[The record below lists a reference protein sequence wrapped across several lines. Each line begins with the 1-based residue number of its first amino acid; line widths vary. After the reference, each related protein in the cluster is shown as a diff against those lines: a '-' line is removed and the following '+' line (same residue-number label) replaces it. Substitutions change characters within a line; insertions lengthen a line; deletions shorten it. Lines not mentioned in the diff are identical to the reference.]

1 MTLSS
6 PISFTDKS
14 YIALL
19 SFEED
24 RGFFLHISYGSLV
37 MEMDKALDIQQL
49 VTGYA
54 LEGDERWQVS
64 ASGHTECL
72 LSTEEAGKLYSR
84 LLRMLPGTLEMDD
97 GVPVQAYWDKHAAAV
112 LAGHGEASSAI
123 VYEAPEWHDTFAD
136 ELDNVPDLHQDHGDE
151 QDGIQIEPGWR
162 NSPSFSNATQSR
174 GETSHSQAANTSLR
188 SQPARQIPMDWQ
200 TVGSK
205 SDRQLNEATP
215 AESLPEAPYIP
226 YNDEFVADVHHE
238 VNWILEGKRESRH
251 GIGQVMAVPMIQI
264 GGIRYPA
271 VELSRRLHAAG
282 RYIALDDGGQ
292 VEVDLLREIGLGPMG
307 RMADG
312 TPLDRHSKLTPQE
325 IIQRGSERLRGPW
338 STMLLPGLE
347 LPNDD
352 GERSLTAHFDFLCHW
367 GLSGGILG
375 GVTRHADDLGEFL
388 SEWVRREPDC
398 RIGLIGKKTQLTAL
412 RKQWFELLEPY
423 WQDASAPVVKSKN
436 MAAARPLIAVPVS
449 MLTQRAAV
457 LPGGVDIVMYLEPDE
472 MTGDVTSKMYR
483 ALNRIQARVRL
494 SVFAEGQLL
503 DEPHMRTAQTSL
515 LKLFH
520 SVVREYA
527 IADPQHPLTAL
538 PPAFEMEPKRA
549 AQPGLPQIA
558 RAGGFAEIQLG
569 NEEKGMSIPQR
580 AGHHQDEYNHY
591 NEHTVDKYKQDDRG
605 QCRETD
611 HAYEQGNHT
620 NPMRNDPTHTPN
632 EKADRAERME
642 GLLQELSR
650 QGIHI
655 QRPPAFATS
664 EQAEMEEPAVPMEY
678 NEPHLPYDGAELE
691 LSPEQQRRSNLY
703 IPPVQQQRSLDW
715 DGTSSDWTKP
725 STGSN
730 SQGYISDER
739 QESSA
744 STRSDSATE
753 QNIEETGSI
762 FENSQAAHSEHPT
775 SSLNDI
781 LSIEDRQHIDG
792 ASASLPSSA
801 PSMPI
806 ILSKTEG
813 RTYAIPPAAD
823 APLPARPFLTEADS
837 DLAANTDCRTDRDHE
852 LNLELEPLHLEG
864 MSTSESQR
872 QPFSATDDVH
882 ERSRSLSAIQSAEYI
897 FACRAHDMVER
908 VEDEAEFVPFMSYWP
923 TYESMTWRQK
933 KWYFYWRNEVRNE
946 RYPATDLSYI
956 FLLCYEII
964 NGAGWQEP
972 LDGHHVLMNLWRQ
985 YRRRFHKMDRY
996 LPQWIIDFSQVHG
1009 LNESLLE
1016 LLLETPR
1023 HVSQEL
1029 ADLEWERI
1037 WSASPIQ
1044 LPFALLPQLLDYDL
1058 ERSRFY
1064 AEQGGEVMR
1073 QYIPK
1078 VLAAVDA
1085 FLDKQQ
1091 GTRLI
1096 QLFRPPVYRE
1106 NERYLFRSAVYDASR
1121 YGRTSLVRRL
1131 PLSDHKPLR
1140 EFLTGIVKMTEN
1152 ELRRQLNVNGRL
1164 RINPPV
1170 EPEIARLIERYVR
1183 RAFTPVEEL
1192 PAPRRVEINTELL
1205 EQLQADSAVVRDM
1218 LTLRQ
1223 DELDVIIQ
1231 EASEEAQLEQW
1242 ASALAQA
1249 ESPVT
1254 ATLDSEPDRDCHD
1267 DDLAGWISTGSE
1279 HDDPDWMLMQ
1289 EREPSTIDVSLMEE
1303 MKRSADEI
1311 PVMSSPT
1318 STLESPTAAISN
1330 MATLGDMSELDEEW
1344 QDCLNA
1350 LQPQHIQLLAAMLSG
1365 ADEHAQQVV
1374 AGRYG
1379 TMAALLAD
1387 EINDLAMDHIGDLLL
1402 DSGEMMEEYRSI
1414 LDAIIM
1420 R

>member
-6 PISFTDKS
+6 PVSFTDKS

-49 VTGYA
+49 VTGYV

-123 VYEAPEWHDTFAD
+123 VYEAPEWQDTFVD
-136 ELDNVPDLHQDHGDE
+136 ELDDVPDLHQDVGDE
-151 QDGIQIEPGWR
+151 QGIQIEPGWR
-162 NSPSFSNATQSR
+162 KSASFSNVKQSR
-174 GETSHSQAANTSLR
+174 GAPSHSQAANTSLR
-188 SQPARQIPMDWQ
+188 SQPARQIPVDWQ
-200 TVGSK
+200 TMGSK
-205 SDRQLNEATP
+205 ADLQLNEAMI
-215 AESLPEAPYIP
+215 AESLPEPPYIP

-238 VNWILEGKRESRH
+238 VSWILEGKRESRH

-292 VEVDLLREIGLGPMG
+292 VEIDLLREIGLGPMG

-352 GERSLTAHFDFLCHW
+352 GERSLTAHFDFLCQW

-375 GVTRHADDLGEFL
+375 GLTRHADDLGEFL
-388 SEWVRREPDC
+388 SEWLRREPDC

-412 RKQWFELLEPY
+412 RKQWSELLEPY
-423 WQDASAPVVKSKN
+423 WQDASAPVIKSKT
-436 MAAARPLIAVPVS
+436 ATATRPLIAVPVS

-457 LPGGVDIVMYLEPDE
+457 LPGGVDIVIYLEPDE

-503 DEPHMRTAQTSL
+503 DDPHMRTAQTSL

-580 AGHHQDEYNHY
+580 PVHYLEHNNY
-591 NEHTVDKYKQDDRG
+591 NEHTLDKYRQDDRG
-605 QCRETD
+605 QLMDTNHAHEPWNDD
-611 HAYEQGNHT
+611 H
-620 NPMRNDPTHTPN
+620 PTQNATTPAPN

-664 EQAEMEEPAVPMEY
+664 EPTEMEEPAAPIEY
-678 NEPHLPYDGAELE
+678 GEAHIPYDGAELE
-691 LSPEQQRRSNLY
+691 MSPEQQRRSNLY
-703 IPPVQQQRSLDW
+703 IPPVQQQRALDW
-715 DGTSSDWTKP
+715 DGTSGDWTKP
-725 STGSN
+725 STGAS
-730 SQGYISDER
+730 SQGYTSYETW
-739 QESSA
+739 ESSA
-744 STRSDSATE
+744 STRSDFGTE
-753 QNIEETGSI
+753 QNGEETHCI
-762 FENSQAAHSEHPT
+762 VEKSQASHSEHPT
-775 SSLNDI
+775 SSLNDM

-801 PSMPI
+801 QGMPI

-823 APLPARPFLTEADS
+823 APLPSRPAFAEVDHDS
-837 DLAANTDCRTDRDHE
+837 AAVSDWRADHE
-852 LNLELEPLHLEG
+852 LNMELEPLRLED
-864 MSTSESQR
+864 MSTNTPQG
-872 QPFSATDDVH
+872 QPLSATDDVH
-882 ERSRSLSAIQSAEYI
+882 ERSRSMSAIQSAEYI
-897 FACRAHDMVER
+897 FACRAHDMVEQ
-908 VEDEAEFVPFMSYWP
+908 VEEEAEFVPFMSYWP

-1044 LPFALLPQLLDYDL
+1044 VPFALLPQLLDYDL

-1131 PLSDHKPLR
+1131 PLSEHKPLR
-1140 EFLTGIVKMTEN
+1140 DFLTGIVKMTEN

-1223 DELDVIIQ
+1223 DELDVIRQ
-1231 EASEEAQLEQW
+1231 EASEEAQREQW
-1242 ASALAQA
+1242 ASALTHA
-1249 ESPVT
+1249 ESPVA
-1254 ATLDSEPDRDCHD
+1254 ATLDSEPNHDLHD
-1267 DDLAGWISTGSE
+1267 DDLASWISTGSE

-1289 EREPSTIDVSLMEE
+1289 EREPSAVDISLMEE
-1303 MKRSADEI
+1303 VKISADEI
-1311 PVMSSPT
+1311 PVISPPAT
-1318 STLESPTAAISN
+1318 ALESPPAAISSA
-1330 MATLGDMSELDEEW
+1330 ATLGDTSELDEEW

-1350 LQPQHIQLLAAMLSG
+1350 LQPQHIQLLAAMLNG

>member
-6 PISFTDKS
+6 PVSFTDKS

-37 MEMDKALDIQQL
+37 MEMDKALEIQQL
-49 VTGYA
+49 VTGRV

-72 LSTEEAGKLYSR
+72 LSTEEAGKLYAR

-112 LAGHGEASSAI
+112 LAGHGEATSA
-123 VYEAPEWHDTFAD
+123 VLYEAPEWQDTFID
-136 ELDNVPDLHQDHGDE
+136 NLDDVPDMNQHESDE
-151 QDGIQIEPGWR
+151 QGIHIEPGWR
-162 NSPSFSNATQSR
+162 KQSS
-174 GETSHSQAANTSLR
+174 GSDIPKSDTTVPDGILVHTPLR
-188 SQPARQIPMDWQ
+188 SQLARQIPADWQ
-200 TVGSK
+200 TMGS
-205 SDRQLNEATP
+205 SADHQHTEAITTDV
-215 AESLPEAPYIP
+215 LPEQSYIP
-226 YNDEFVADVHHE
+226 YNDEFVADVHQE
-238 VNWILEGKRESRH
+238 VKWILEGQRESRN

-264 GGIRYPA
+264 GGVRYPA

-292 VEVDLLREIGLGPMG
+292 VEIDLLREIGLGPMG

-347 LPNDD
+347 LPSDD
-352 GERSLTAHFDFLCHW
+352 GERSLTAHFDFLCQW

-375 GVTRHADDLGEFL
+375 GVMHHADDLGEFL
-388 SEWVRREPDC
+388 SEWLRREPDC

-412 RKQWFELLEPY
+412 RKLWSDLLEPY
-423 WQDASAPVVKSKN
+423 WQDASAPVVKSKS
-436 MAAARPLIAVPVS
+436 AASPRPLIAVPVS

-457 LPGGVDIVMYLEPDE
+457 LPGGVDIVIYLEPDE
-472 MTGDVTSKMYR
+472 MTADVTSKMYR

-527 IADPQHPLTAL
+527 IADPQHALTAL
-538 PPAFEMEPKRA
+538 PPVFEMEPKRA
-549 AQPGLPQIA
+549 AQPGLPQLA

-569 NEEKGMSIPQR
+569 DDDKGMSIPLR
-580 AGHHQDEYNHY
+580 PMVDHDERTSLAERNSYTERSHY
-591 NEHTVDKYKQDDRG
+591 NEQISSNEHELDHHMMDHDSPSVEDHRPREVLNNIQPSDK
-605 QCRETD
+605 
-611 HAYEQGNHT
+611 
-620 NPMRNDPTHTPN
+620 
-632 EKADRAERME
+632 AERME

-650 QGIHI
+650 QGIHV

-664 EQAEMEEPAVPMEY
+664 EPLDREETSAHMEY
-678 NEPHLPYDGAELE
+678 GEEHIPYDGAELE
-691 LSPEQQRRSNLY
+691 MSPEQQRRSNLY
-703 IPPVQQQRSLDW
+703 IPPVQQQRALNWEVAS
-715 DGTSSDWTKP
+715 GDWTKP
-725 STGSN
+725 STESN
-730 SQGYISDER
+730 RQNDTNQHDDHVDENSHNPW
-739 QESSA
+739 ESSV
-744 STRSDSATE
+744 
-753 QNIEETGSI
+753 
-762 FENSQAAHSEHPT
+762 
-775 SSLNDI
+775 
-781 LSIEDRQHIDG
+781 
-792 ASASLPSSA
+792 SLPSAS
-801 PSMPI
+801 PGMPI
-806 ILSKTEG
+806 MLSKTEG
-813 RTYAIPPAAD
+813 RTYAIPPAEQ
-823 APLPARPFLTEADS
+823 APLPSQSSFANMDNDS
-837 DLAANTDCRTDRDHE
+837 DDITDWRADHDNE
-852 LNLELEPLHLEG
+852 LTIELEPLRQEG
-864 MSTSESQR
+864 LSTYASQG
-872 QPFSATDDVH
+872 QPLSAAEDVQD
-882 ERSRSLSAIQSAEYI
+882 RSRSMSAIQSAEYI
-897 FACRAHDMVER
+897 FACRAHDMVEQ

-946 RYPATDLSYI
+946 RYPTTDLSYI

-972 LDGHHVLMNLWRQ
+972 LDGHHLLMNLWRQ

-996 LPQWIIDFSQVHG
+996 LPQWIIDFSQVHS

-1029 ADLEWERI
+1029 VDLEWERI

-1064 AEQGGEVMR
+1064 AEQGGDVMR
-1073 QYIPK
+1073 KYIPK
-1078 VLAAVDA
+1078 VLAAIDA

-1131 PLSDHKPLR
+1131 PLSEHKPLR

-1152 ELRRQLNVNGRL
+1152 ELRRHLNVNGRL

-1192 PAPRRVEINTELL
+1192 PAPRRVEINADLL

-1223 DELDVIIQ
+1223 EELDVIQQ
-1231 EASEEAQLEQW
+1231 EANEEAQRQQW
-1242 ASALAQA
+1242 ASTLAT
-1249 ESPVT
+1249 SHN
-1254 ATLDSEPDRDCHD
+1254 EPDYTAELDRNGKNDKNEKSD
-1267 DDLAGWISTGSE
+1267 TNDTDPMYDDLTSWISTGSE
-1279 HDDPDWMLMQ
+1279 HDDPDWTQIQ
-1289 EREPSTIDVSLMEE
+1289 EQEESATDAESVSDTDSVSDPDSV
-1303 MKRSADEI
+1303 RD
-1311 PVMSSPT
+1311 T
-1318 STLESPTAAISN
+1318 ESVDDIHSNTAISTT
-1330 MATLGDMSELDEEW
+1330 ATLGNISELDEEW

-1350 LQPQHIQLLAAMLSG
+1350 LQPQHIQLLAAMLNG

-1374 AGRYG
+1374 AGRYN